1 MSVVGEDNLKK
12 NDLAPIAVDI
22 YNVNREQYAQLEFWK
37 VLHVDDLMITI
48 TLKAAADNGRLMNT
62 YEAKVLV
69 ELEEFR
75 DLTGV
80 DVPGVDT
87 SDLSNKLA
95 RFAVHEH
102 NREQNASLELWKVVK
117 REDEIFDDR
126 IMYCITL
133 KAVDGGPVGT
143 YYAKVLVTLKDFQIL
158 GAATSA

>member
-102 NREQNASLELWKVVK
+102 NREQPGTLEGSET
-117 REDEIFDDR
+117 R
-126 IMYCITL
+126 
-133 KAVDGGPVGT
+133 G
-143 YYAKVLVTLKDFQIL
+143 
-158 GAATSA
+158 

>member
-22 YNVNREQYAQLEFWK
+22 YNNNREQYAQLEFWK

-48 TLKAAADNGRLMNT
+48 TLKAAANNGSLMNT
-62 YEAKVLV
+62 YEAKVWVELV
-69 ELEEFR
+69 EFKL
-75 DLTGV
+75 LAV

-117 REDEIFDDR
+117 REDEKFDDR
-126 IMYCITL
+126 IMYGITL
-133 KAVDGGPVGT
+133 KAVDGGRVRT
-143 YYAKVLVTLKDFQIL
+143 YYAKVLVKLVKFHL
-158 GAATSA
+158 LVGAATSA